1 MRLDALA
8 IACLVHELRSLSVPA
23 RVQQVLASDAHTL
36 VLELYAQHQRRYLSL
51 HVQGPDSGLA
61 LQVERPRRGEAV
73 TSAMLELLRKYGRGG
88 LLTDLIQ
95 PNPIERVVVVHL
107 SHPQHGPTQLIFELT
122 GRRSNLLLANPDRR
136 ILGQLHPVSSQASRP
151 LRPGQQYEPPP
162 LQNRLSPLDCSQA
175 DLAGRLLESGQA
187 QAVSALTRI
196 LAGIG
201 PTQAREIA
209 YRTTGKVEAE
219 TRALEPSRLL
229 AVLQELWAPVNT
241 GRWQPSQVV
250 RDDQQGVAAPFPIRY
265 LPDAQPLANLY
276 EILVEL
282 TPADPYHGAR
292 DAVRSALQKAGDR
305 ARRRLEATRKD
316 LPAEGTSADLRLQAQ
331 WLLALQGSISPR
343 QESICLPTGEG
354 TTEVEVRL
362 RSDMTPVQQAEG
374 MFRRARKLERAAQIL
389 PGRISELSRDLEYL
403 DQLALDLAAA
413 QDRAD
418 IEAVRQDLDAS
429 GLYRPPR
436 PKRQVP
442 SPKPARGH
450 RVYASTDGFRILVG
464 NNARQNDQV
473 TFTHASAR
481 DLWLHVREQPGSH
494 VVVCSGGQVVVSET
508 VAAAAQLAAYYSQSR
523 GERNVPVTVTTK
535 RHVTRLKG
543 GRPGQV
549 RIRKG
554 QADTVVVNATLP
566 DLKEV

>member
-73 TSAMLELLRKYGRGG
+73 TSGMLELLRKYGRGG

-219 TRALEPSRLL
+219 TRALEPFRLL
-229 AVLQELWAPVNT
+229 AVLRELWAPVNT
-241 GRWQPSQVV
+241 GQWQPSQVL

-265 LPDAQPLANLY
+265 LPDAQVIEIKRAQRSSRSWRWGSRRKLSSEPSPCAPLPPTTPTNLSPAPPSG
-276 EILVEL
+276 EISSSH
-282 TPADPYHGAR
+282 PYASR
-292 DAVRSALQKAGDR
+292 PPSRRDR
-305 ARRRLEATRKD
+305 A
-316 LPAEGTSADLRLQAQ
+316 
-331 WLLALQGSISPR
+331 
-343 QESICLPTGEG
+343 
-354 TTEVEVRL
+354 
-362 RSDMTPVQQAEG
+362 
-374 MFRRARKLERAAQIL
+374 
-389 PGRISELSRDLEYL
+389 
-403 DQLALDLAAA
+403 
-413 QDRAD
+413 
-418 IEAVRQDLDAS
+418 
-429 GLYRPPR
+429 
-436 PKRQVP
+436 P
-442 SPKPARGH
+442 SPCLGRHPTHRG
-450 RVYASTDGFRILVG
+450 
-464 NNARQNDQV
+464 
-473 TFTHASAR
+473 
-481 DLWLHVREQPGSH
+481 
-494 VVVCSGGQVVVSET
+494 
-508 VAAAAQLAAYYSQSR
+508 
-523 GERNVPVTVTTK
+523 
-535 RHVTRLKG
+535 
-543 GRPGQV
+543 
-549 RIRKG
+549 
-554 QADTVVVNATLP
+554 
-566 DLKEV
+566 